1 MKILFQNKQKNTY
14 TEKEMHMSMK
24 LNKNKRQENIF
35 NKKKKIVLES
45 LRLKRMILYKKFK

>member
-24 LNKNKRQENIF
+24 QNKNKRQENIF
-35 NKKKKIVLES
+35 NKKKKIVLEN